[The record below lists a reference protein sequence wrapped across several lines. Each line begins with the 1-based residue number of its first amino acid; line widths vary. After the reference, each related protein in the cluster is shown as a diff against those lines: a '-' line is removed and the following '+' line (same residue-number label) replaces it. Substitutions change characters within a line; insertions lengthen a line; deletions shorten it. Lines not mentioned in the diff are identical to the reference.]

1 MTVERDFTT
10 VSNSLAKATQAVRHA
25 RASLNTAT
33 REISGRSAAL
43 RDIDQFTA
51 REACSV
57 LAALR
62 LLQVI
67 QCQGGGLPAEIKR
80 FLSRSGPGA
89 VARLSDMEHFETEAP
104 LGVTELDD
112 LCERIEVDFNR

>member
-1 MTVERDFTT
+1 MTVERNFGT
-10 VSNSLAKATQAVRHA
+10 VPNRLAKATQAVRDA
-25 RASLNTAT
+25 RESLNSAT
-33 REISGRSAAL
+33 REISGHGATL
-43 RDIDQFTA
+43 RDIDHFTA

-67 QCQGGGLPAEIKR
+67 QCQGGGLPTEIKR
-80 FLSRSGPGA
+80 FLSRSSPSA

-104 LGVTELDD
+104 LTVTELDD
-112 LCERIEVDFNR
+112 LCERTEVDFNR